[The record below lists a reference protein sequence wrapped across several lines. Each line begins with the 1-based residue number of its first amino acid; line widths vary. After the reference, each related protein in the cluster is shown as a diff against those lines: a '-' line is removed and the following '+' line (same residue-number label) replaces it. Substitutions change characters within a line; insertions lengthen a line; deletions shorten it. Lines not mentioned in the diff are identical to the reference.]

1 MKHSFTSIIQFFRTP
16 SLARRGFLFIALA
29 FLVIW
34 AVLLAYNY
42 AKAVSA
48 AKHDP
53 SLAKYAIALSDSL
66 KSVQLANEAIAVI
79 KSTDQWTNTRR
90 KDNKVVHGQM
100 HYALYDSNLKFLYG
114 SDGIERFGLSPMGKA
129 LETQMHSGAVLRI
142 VRARTAEWHI
152 VITEPTRTDAQIL
165 LYNSEVI
172 LPNLLIAL
180 PFVLF
185 TVWLSVSLG
194 LRPLSQLAQK
204 IRARNESDLSPLDFS
219 SNHRELRPLVQSLDS
234 LLSQLST
241 KVEHERAFVQDAAHE
256 LRTPLAVISAQ
267 GHVLANAQSPL
278 ERKQAQEFFDQA
290 IQRASHL
297 SAQLLSLAAMDDST
311 HSAPS
316 VVDLAHNLRQSLAQ
330 EAPRT
335 LAKQIE
341 LSLEAPDNLLA
352 KLDNVAFES
361 ISRNL
366 LDNAIRYTRVHGAI
380 SVTLSEDADVLHL
393 KLQDDGPGITS
404 ADGVHIF
411 ERFYRA
417 AGVSSTGSGLGLA
430 IVKQAAL
437 RLGGSVRMIPGIQN
451 KGVGFHVQIPK
462 KWCDVKS
469 V

>member
-1 MKHSFTSIIQFFRTP
+1 MKHRFISIVRFFKSP

-34 AVLLAYNY
+34 AVLLAFNY
-42 AKAVSA
+42 VKAVSA

-66 KSVQLANEAIAVI
+66 RSVYVANEAIAVI

-100 HYALYDSNLKFLYG
+100 HYALYDANLKFLYG
-114 SDGIERFGLSPMGKA
+114 SSGIERFGLSPIGKA
-129 LETQMHSGAVLRI
+129 LETQMHSGAELRI
-142 VRARTAEWHI
+142 VRARTPEWQI

-172 LPNLLIAL
+172 VPNLLIAL

-204 IRARNESDLSPLDFS
+204 IRARNEDDLSPLHFS
-219 SNHRELRPLVQSLDS
+219 SNHRELKPLLQSLDS
-234 LLSQLST
+234 LLSRLST

-267 GHVLANAQSPL
+267 GHVLANAQSTL
-278 ERKQAQEFFDQA
+278 ERKQAQEFLDQA

-297 SAQLLSLAAMDDST
+297 SEQLLSLAAMDDST
-311 HSAPS
+311 HSAPTD
-316 VVDLAHNLRQSLAQ
+316 VNLAHNLRQSLAQ

-335 LAKQIE
+335 LSKQIE
-341 LSLEAPDNLLA
+341 LSLEAPDNLIA

-361 ISRNL
+361 IARNL
-366 LDNAIRYTRVHGAI
+366 LDNAIRYTPAHGAI
-380 SVTLSEDADVLHL
+380 SVTLSEDADALHL
-393 KLQDDGPGITS
+393 KLQDDGPGINA
-404 ADGVHIF
+404 ADGAHVF
-411 ERFYRA
+411 ERFYRGS
-417 AGVSSTGSGLGLA
+417 GVSSTGSGLGLA

-437 RLGGSVRMIPGIQN
+437 RLGGSVQMIPGIQG

-462 KWCDVKS
+462 K
-469 V
+469 